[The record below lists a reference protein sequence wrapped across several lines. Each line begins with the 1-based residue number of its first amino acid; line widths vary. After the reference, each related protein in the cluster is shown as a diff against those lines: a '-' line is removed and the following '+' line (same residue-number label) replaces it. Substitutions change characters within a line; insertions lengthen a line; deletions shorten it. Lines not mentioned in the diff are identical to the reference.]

1 MKHRMFLVSALGL
14 VMVSALS
21 LPGSAAQGRAV
32 DMPMSQMKWEPA
44 APGSPMQIAIVW
56 GDRAKG
62 PEYAMLLK
70 VPAGVE
76 AGWHSHTAAYHA
88 VAVQGTWVHTSSQ
101 GGKPVALGPGGHAF
115 QPGTQVH
122 NDSCKGTT
130 DCIILI
136 HQHAPGDFI
145 PAK

>member
-1 MKHRMFLVSALGL
+1 MRRMAILTCLLAVVAGLSVYVSAQGKA
-14 VMVSALS
+14 MEMPLS
-21 LPGSAAQGRAV
+21 QV
-32 DMPMSQMKWEPA
+32 KWEPA
-44 APGSPMQIAIVW
+44 GPGSPMQIGILW

-101 GGKPVALGPGGHAF
+101 GGKPMELGPGGHVF
-115 QPGTQVH
+115 QPGKTVH

-130 DCIILI
+130 DCIVMV